1 MLLFDSEKAKI
12 EKSSDSLSTVTK
24 VLQNRSKI
32 KFSPEFSML
41 PRQPEISLR
50 NIIVGEIHLS
60 QIDGVSLGNNAKKS
74 NQSKKATVTNQ
85 QTLTQMM
92 VNEHAD
98 VGNRYSS
105 NVHVDIPV
113 SPIDIDYEEE
123 VLERLAL
130 QAASCSFSKSSS
142 ATLIPPE
149 SAHMGRSPAS
159 PLNQNVIQ
167 SQHSYDNYYDVNDYN
182 QYDYNNGDYD
192 NYHNDDAGVQINDEK
207 SSKFDDFF
215 FNKQY
220 KQFEDKMKCF
230 CDSFDTENKMMM
242 MLDDS
247 NDFYLTI
254 HSNANSNNDEGP
266 KLLKQ
271 GILKQLK
278 TQRQAP
284 TLPPTLPPTITR
296 HNVKNDIEELSQNDS
311 CLNNINIITNARSR
325 DKVSKFTV
333 PDDSEDDDD
342 CNENTIDNKKDET
355 HESSLLLKKPL
366 NLKFKVPEHSGSD
379 DDDNVSVE
387 IEIKAS
393 LQASVPPV
401 IDPANAYVAIGN
413 KPSQLLT
420 SRTTKFTVAD
430 SSSEDGD
437 DAKYDETCNE
447 EPEETYFDAEETCM
461 EETCMET
468 YDNDNEGTD
477 HIQLNFAK
485 ISSPRDSIINC
496 AKDTPPLTMER

>member
-1 MLLFDSEKAKI
+1 
-12 EKSSDSLSTVTK
+12 
-24 VLQNRSKI
+24 
-32 KFSPEFSML
+32 
-41 PRQPEISLR
+41 
-50 NIIVGEIHLS
+50 
-60 QIDGVSLGNNAKKS
+60 
-74 NQSKKATVTNQ
+74 
-85 QTLTQMM
+85 MM
-92 VNEHAD
+92 VIEHAD

-105 NVHVDIPV
+105 NVPMDIPV

-142 ATLIPPE
+142 ATLMPPE
-149 SAHMGRSPAS
+149 PAHMRRSPPS
-159 PLNQNVIQ
+159 PLNQNAMQ

-182 QYDYNNGDYD
+182 QYDYNNVDYD
-192 NYHNDDAGVQINDEK
+192 NYHNDDAGVQINDQK
-207 SSKFDDFF
+207 LSKFDDFF

-230 CDSFDTENKMMM
+230 CDSFDKENKMMM

-254 HSNANSNNDEGP
+254 HNNANANNDEGP
-266 KLLKQ
+266 NKLLKQ

-284 TLPPTLPPTITR
+284 TLPPTLPPTLTR
-296 HNVKNDIEELSQNDS
+296 YNIKNDIEELSQNDS
-311 CLNNINIITNARSR
+311 CLNNINIVTNARSK
-325 DKVSKFTV
+325 DKVSKFTI
-333 PDDSEDDDD
+333 PDDSDDSDDDDDDGD
-342 CNENTIDNKKDET
+342 CNENATDAKKDET
-355 HESSLLLKKPL
+355 RESPLLLKKPL
-366 NLKFKVPEHSGSD
+366 NLKFNVPEHSGSD
-379 DDDNVSVE
+379 DDDHESVE

-401 IDPANAYVAIGN
+401 IDPAHTYVAFAN

-420 SRTTKFTVAD
+420 STTRKFTIPD
-430 SSSEDGD
+430 SSSDED
-437 DAKYDETCNE
+437 DAKYEETCNE

-468 YDNDNEGTD
+468 DNDNEGTD
-477 HIQLNFAK
+477 HIQLNFVK

>member
-1 MLLFDSEKAKI
+1 
-12 EKSSDSLSTVTK
+12 
-24 VLQNRSKI
+24 
-32 KFSPEFSML
+32 
-41 PRQPEISLR
+41 
-50 NIIVGEIHLS
+50 
-60 QIDGVSLGNNAKKS
+60 
-74 NQSKKATVTNQ
+74 
-85 QTLTQMM
+85 MM
-92 VNEHAD
+92 VIEHAD

-105 NVHVDIPV
+105 NVPMDIPV

-142 ATLIPPE
+142 ATLMPPE
-149 SAHMGRSPAS
+149 PAHMRRSPSS
-159 PLNQNVIQ
+159 PLNQNAMQ

-192 NYHNDDAGVQINDEK
+192 NYHNDDAGVQINDQK
-207 SSKFDDFF
+207 PSKFDDFF

-230 CDSFDTENKMMM
+230 CDSFDKENKMMM

-254 HSNANSNNDEGP
+254 HNNANANNDEGP
-266 KLLKQ
+266 NKLLKQ

-284 TLPPTLPPTITR
+284 TLPPTLPLTLTR
-296 HNVKNDIEELSQNDS
+296 HNIKNDIEELSQNDS
-311 CLNNINIITNARSR
+311 CLNNINIITSARSK
-325 DKVSKFTV
+325 DKVSKFTI
-333 PDDSEDDDD
+333 PDDSDDDDGDGD
-342 CNENTIDNKKDET
+342 CNENAIDTKKDET
-355 HESSLLLKKPL
+355 HESPLLQKKPL
-366 NLKFKVPEHSGSD
+366 NSKFKVPEHSGSD
-379 DDDNVSVE
+379 DDDHESVE

-401 IDPANAYVAIGN
+401 VDPAHTYVAFAN

-420 SRTTKFTVAD
+420 SRKFTIPD
-430 SSSEDGD
+430 SSDDED
-437 DAKYDETCNE
+437 DAKYEETCNE

-468 YDNDNEGTD
+468 DDNDNEGTD

>member
-1 MLLFDSEKAKI
+1 
-12 EKSSDSLSTVTK
+12 
-24 VLQNRSKI
+24 
-32 KFSPEFSML
+32 
-41 PRQPEISLR
+41 
-50 NIIVGEIHLS
+50 
-60 QIDGVSLGNNAKKS
+60 
-74 NQSKKATVTNQ
+74 
-85 QTLTQMM
+85 MM
-92 VNEHAD
+92 VTEHAG

-105 NVHVDIPV
+105 NVPMDIPV

-142 ATLIPPE
+142 ATLMPPE
-149 SAHMGRSPAS
+149 PAHIRRSPS
-159 PLNQNVIQ
+159 STLNQNEMQ
-167 SQHSYDNYYDVNDYN
+167 SQHYYDNNYYDVNDYN

-207 SSKFDDFF
+207 LSKFDDFF

-230 CDSFDTENKMMM
+230 CDSFDKENKMMM

-254 HSNANSNNDEGP
+254 NNNANSNNDEGP
-266 KLLKQ
+266 NKLLKQ

-284 TLPPTLPPTITR
+284 SLLPTLPPTLTR
-296 HNVKNDIEELSQNDS
+296 HNIKNDIEELSQNDS
-311 CLNNINIITNARSR
+311 CLNNINIVTNARR
-325 DKVSKFTV
+325 KDKVSKFTV

-342 CNENTIDNKKDET
+342 GDCNENGIDNKKDET
-355 HESSLLLKKPL
+355 HESPLLLKKPL
-366 NLKFKVPEHSGSD
+366 SLKFKVPEHSGSD
-379 DDDNVSVE
+379 DDDNISVE
-387 IEIKAS
+387 IEIKDL
-393 LQASVPPV
+393 LQVTTV
-401 IDPANAYVAIGN
+401 NDPAHEYVAFAN

-420 SRTTKFTVAD
+420 SSRTSKFTVPE
-430 SSSEDGD
+430 SSSEDED
-437 DAKYDETCNE
+437 DAKYEETCNE

-468 YDNDNEGTD
+468 DDNDNEGTD
-477 HIQLNFAK
+477 HMQLNFAK